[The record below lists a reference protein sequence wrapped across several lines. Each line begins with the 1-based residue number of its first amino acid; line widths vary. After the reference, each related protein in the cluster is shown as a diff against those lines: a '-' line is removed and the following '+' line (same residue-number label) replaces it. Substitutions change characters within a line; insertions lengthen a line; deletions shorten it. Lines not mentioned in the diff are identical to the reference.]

1 MLATV
6 FLIPGGLLLLVA
18 VALVIVLA
26 RTSRGQRVLASC
38 KRRVPPSVRVRVKR
52 VLALVRGENI
62 FLPQPPPVRPA

>member
-6 FLIPGGLLLLVA
+6 FLIPGGLLVLVA

-26 RTSRGQRVLASC
+26 RTSRGQRLLVGV
-38 KRRVPPSVRVRVKR
+38 KRRVPPRVRTRVKR

-62 FLPQPPPVRPA
+62 FLPQPPPVGHA